1 MEQRKYSVTP
11 QDRMN
16 YLLGLY
22 SADQQIN
29 AVLYFPV
36 GISEK
41 ILEQSV
47 RITLQLQ
54 PVLNSRFVENDIPY
68 WEEHS
73 PSTNSS
79 ICLFAEGNDQ
89 EVEMMAIDFIQK
101 SGDRIQGPMVQT
113 KLLRGITTD
122 ILVVKLSHLCS
133 DGAGVKEYINLLGT
147 VYTQLSMGQSK
158 YKIIKEYNEAKE
170 SFREQA
176 PVFKYAGISDI
187 KSAYRPSQEQK
198 ASLWSFPSQPN
209 KNAYPQMS
217 VRRMSHEHTLRLIQW
232 TKAQQA
238 SLNDVIMTAYFRT
251 LSSFTVYAEPRTAE
265 KMIGLTIDLRRY
277 LPNHTTGAICNLS
290 GMEMPVIKMEAD
302 ETFNQTLVRVKQSMD
317 KIKSQN
323 PGLSSAAGM
332 ELLAGMKL
340 SAVKE
345 MYKQQYEQALQMGMA
360 LPLLTNIGVI
370 ADEPIKFGEIQAED
384 GYMTSPIMYAPF
396 FTMGASSYNERL
408 TFTIGYHTPATPK
421 EEVDQFLESLVNK
434 LLKIIN

>member
-1 MEQRKYSVTP
+1 MEKRKYSVTP

-36 GISEK
+36 GISKK
-41 ILEQSV
+41 ILEQSI

-73 PSTNSS
+73 SGTNAP

-89 EVEMMAIDFIQK
+89 ELEMMAIDFIK
-101 SGDRIQGPMVQT
+101 ESGDRIQGPMVQA
-113 KLLRGITTD
+113 KLLRGNTTD
-122 ILVVKLSHLCS
+122 MLVVKLSHLCS
-133 DGAGVKEYINLLGT
+133 DGAGVKEYINLLGAI
-147 VYTQLSMGQSK
+147 YTQLSLGQSK
-158 YKIIKEYNEAKE
+158 DQIIKEFGEGNE
-170 SFREQA
+170 SFRDQS
-176 PVFKYAGISDI
+176 PVFKYAGISDV
-187 KSAYRPSQEQK
+187 KSAYRPNQEQQ
-198 ASLWSFPSQPN
+198 ASLWSFPSLPN
-209 KNAYPQMS
+209 KNTYPKMS
-217 VRRMSHEHTLRLIQW
+217 VRRLSHEQTLRLIQW

-238 SLNDVIMTAYFRT
+238 TLNDTIMTAYFQA
-251 LSSFTVYAEPRTAE
+251 LSRFTVYAEPRTTE

-277 LPNHTTGAICNLS
+277 LPNYTTGAICNLS
-290 GMEMPVIKMEAD
+290 GMEMPVIKMEDD

-332 ELLAGMKL
+332 ELLAEMKL
-340 SAVKE
+340 STVKE
-345 MYKQQYEQALQMGMA
+345 MYNQQYEQAVQMGMA
-360 LPLLTNIGVI
+360 LPLLTNLGVI
-370 ADEPIKFGEIQAED
+370 ADKPIEFGEIQAED

-396 FTMGASSYNERL
+396 FSMGASSYNGRL
-408 TFTIGYHTPATPK
+408 TFTIGYHAPDTSK
-421 EEVDQFLESLVNK
+421 EKVEEFLECVVNQLSSL
-434 LLKIIN
+434 

>member
-1 MEQRKYSVTP
+1 MKQRKYSVTP

-29 AVLYFPV
+29 EVLYFPV
-36 GISEK
+36 GISEE
-41 ILEQSV
+41 ILEKSV

-73 PSTNSS
+73 PNTNSP

-89 EVEMMAIDFIQK
+89 EVEMMAIDFIQE

-113 KLLRGITTD
+113 KLLRGTTTD

-133 DGAGVKEYINLLGT
+133 DGAGVKEYIKLLGT
-147 VYTQLSMGQSK
+147 IYSQLSSGQSK
-158 YKIIKEYNEAKE
+158 EQIIKEYSEEKE
-170 SFREQA
+170 SFRDQSL
-176 PVFKYAGISDI
+176 VFKYTGISDI
-187 KSAYRPSQEQK
+187 KSAYRPSQDQQ

-217 VRRMSHEHTLRLIQW
+217 VRRISHEQTLRLIQL
-232 TKAQQA
+232 TKAQHA
-238 SLNDVIMTAYFRT
+238 TLNDVIMAAYFRV
-251 LSSFTVYAEPRTAE
+251 LSRFAVYAEPRTAE
-265 KMIGLTIDLRRY
+265 KMIGITIDLRRY
-277 LPNHTTGAICNLS
+277 LPNHTTVAICNLS
-290 GMEMPVIKMEAD
+290 GMEMPVIKMEDD
-302 ETFNQTLVRVKQSMD
+302 ETFSQTLVRVKQSMD

-332 ELLAGMKL
+332 ELLAGMNL
-340 SAVKE
+340 SAVKK
-345 MYKQQYEQALQMGMA
+345 MYKQQYEQALQMGMT
-360 LPLLTNIGVI
+360 LPLLTNFGVI
-370 ADEPIKFGEIQAED
+370 ADEPIRFGEIQAED

-396 FTMGASSYNERL
+396 FTMGASSYDGRL
-408 TFTIGYHTPATPK
+408 TLTIGYHTPDTSK
-421 EEVDQFLESLVNK
+421 EKVEQFLNQVVNE
-434 LLKIIN
+434 LL

>member
-1 MEQRKYSVTP
+1 MEQSKFSVTP

-22 SADQQIN
+22 AADQQIN

-36 GISEK
+36 GISKE

-73 PSTNSS
+73 SATNSP
-79 ICLFAEGNDQ
+79 ICLFTEGNDQ
-89 EVEMMAIDFIQK
+89 ELEIMAIDFIK
-101 SGDRIQGPMVQT
+101 EPGDRIQGPMVQT
-113 KLLRGITTD
+113 KLLRGTTTD
-122 ILVVKLSHLCS
+122 MLVVKLSHLCS
-133 DGAGVKEYINLLGT
+133 DGAGVKEYINLLGAI
-147 VYTQLSMGQSK
+147 YTQLSLGQSK
-158 YKIIKEYNEAKE
+158 NQIIKEFGEGNEG
-170 SFREQA
+170 FRDQSH
-176 PVFKYAGISDI
+176 VFKYAGISDI
-187 KSAYRPSQEQK
+187 KSAYRPNQEQQ

-209 KNAYPQMS
+209 KNKSPKMS
-217 VRRMSHEHTLRLIQW
+217 VRRLSHEQSLRLTRW

-238 SLNDVIMTAYFRT
+238 TLNDVIMTAYFRA
-251 LSSFTVYAEPRTAE
+251 LSQFTVYAEPRTAE

-277 LPNHTTGAICNLS
+277 LPNYTTGAICNLS
-290 GMEMPVIKMEAD
+290 GMEMPVIKMEDD
-302 ETFNQTLVRVKQSMD
+302 ESFNQTLVRIKQSMD

-340 SAVKE
+340 SVVKE
-345 MYKQQYEQALQMGMA
+345 MYSQQYEQALQMGMA
-360 LPLLTNIGVI
+360 LPLLTNFGVI
-370 ADEPIKFGEIQAED
+370 ADEPIQFGEVQAED

-396 FTMGASSYNERL
+396 FSMGASFYNGRL
-408 TFTIGYHTPATPK
+408 TFTIGYHTPDTSK
-421 EEVDQFLESLVNK
+421 EKVDKFLESVVNQ
-434 LLKIIN
+434 LP

>member
-1 MEQRKYSVTP
+1 MEKRKHSVTP

-36 GISEK
+36 GISK
-41 ILEQSV
+41 KLLEQSI

-54 PVLNSRFVENDIPY
+54 PVLNSRFAENDIPY

-73 PSTNSS
+73 SGTNTP

-89 EVEMMAIDFIQK
+89 ELEMMAIDFIK
-101 SGDRIQGPMVQT
+101 ESGDRIQGPMVQA
-113 KLLRGITTD
+113 KLLRGNTTD
-122 ILVVKLSHLCS
+122 MLVVKLSHLCS
-133 DGAGVKEYINLLGT
+133 DGAGVKEYINLLGAI
-147 VYTQLSMGQSK
+147 YTQLSLGQSK
-158 YKIIKEYNEAKE
+158 GQIIKEFGEGNE
-170 SFREQA
+170 SFRDQS
-176 PVFKYAGISDI
+176 PVFKYAGISDV
-187 KSAYRPSQEQK
+187 KSAYRPNQEQQ

-209 KNAYPQMS
+209 KNTYPKMS
-217 VRRMSHEHTLRLIQW
+217 VRRLNHEQTLRLIQW

-238 SLNDVIMTAYFRT
+238 TLNDTIMTAYFQA
-251 LSSFTVYAEPRTAE
+251 LSRFTVYAEPRTTE

-277 LPNHTTGAICNLS
+277 LPNYTTGAICNLS
-290 GMEMPVIKMEAD
+290 GMEMPVIKMED
-302 ETFNQTLVRVKQSMD
+302 NESFNQTLVRVKQSMD

-340 SAVKE
+340 STVKE
-345 MYKQQYEQALQMGMA
+345 MYNQQYEQALQMGMA
-360 LPLLTNIGVI
+360 LPLLTNFGLI
-370 ADEPIKFGEIQAED
+370 ADEPIKFGEVQVED

-396 FTMGASSYNERL
+396 FSMGASSYNGRL
-408 TFTIGYHTPATPK
+408 TFTIGYHTPDTSK
-421 EEVDQFLESLVNK
+421 VKVDKFLECVVNQLSSL
-434 LLKIIN
+434 

>member
-1 MEQRKYSVTP
+1 MEQRKFSVTP

-16 YLLGLY
+16 YILGLY

-36 GISEK
+36 GISKK

-73 PSTNSS
+73 SATNSP

-89 EVEMMAIDFIQK
+89 ELEIMAIDFIK
-101 SGDRIQGPMVQT
+101 EPGDRIQGPMVQT
-113 KLLRGITTD
+113 KLLRGTATD

-133 DGAGVKEYINLLGT
+133 DGAGVKEYINLLGAI
-147 VYTQLSMGQSK
+147 YTQLSLGLSK
-158 YKIIKEYNEAKE
+158 NQIIKEFGEGNE
-170 SFREQA
+170 SFRDQSH
-176 PVFKYAGISDI
+176 VFKYAGISDI
-187 KSAYRPSQEQK
+187 KSAYRPNQEQQT
-198 ASLWSFPSQPN
+198 SLWAFPSQPN
-209 KNAYPQMS
+209 KNNSPQMS
-217 VRRMSHEHTLRLIQW
+217 VRRLNHEQSLRLLQW

-238 SLNDVIMTAYFRT
+238 TLNDVIMTAYFRA
-251 LSSFTVYAEPRTAE
+251 LSHFTVYAEPRTSE

-277 LPNHTTGAICNLS
+277 LPNYTTGAICNLS
-290 GMEMPVIKMEAD
+290 GMEMPVIKMEDD
-302 ETFNQTLVRVKQSMD
+302 ESFNQTLVRIKQSMD

-340 SAVKE
+340 SVVKE
-345 MYKQQYEQALQMGMA
+345 MYNQQYEQALQMGMA
-360 LPLLTNIGVI
+360 LPLLTNFGVI
-370 ADEPIKFGEIQAED
+370 ADEPIQFGEVQAED

-396 FTMGASSYNERL
+396 FSMGASFYNGRL
-408 TFTIGYHTPATPK
+408 TFTIGYHTPDTSK
-421 EEVDQFLESLVNK
+421 EKVDKFLESVVNQ
-434 LLKIIN
+434 LS

>member
-1 MEQRKYSVTP
+1 MEQRKYPVTP

-16 YLLGLY
+16 YILGLY
-22 SADQQIN
+22 SANQQIN

-36 GISEK
+36 GISK
-41 ILEQSV
+41 NILEQSV

-54 PVLNSRFVENDIPY
+54 PVLNSRFVESDIPY

-73 PSTNSS
+73 SGTNSP

-89 EVEMMAIDFIQK
+89 ELEMMAIDFIK
-101 SGDRIQGPMVQT
+101 ESGDRIQGPMVQT
-113 KLLRGITTD
+113 KLLRGTTTNM
-122 ILVVKLSHLCS
+122 LVVKLSHLCS
-133 DGAGVKEYINLLGT
+133 DGAGVKEYINLLGAI
-147 VYTQLSMGQSK
+147 YTQLYLGKSK
-158 YKIIKEYNEAKE
+158 DQIIKEFGEGNE
-170 SFREQA
+170 SFRDQS
-176 PVFKYAGISDI
+176 PVFKYAGIPDV
-187 KSAYRPSQEQK
+187 KSAYRPNQEQQ

-209 KNAYPQMS
+209 KNIYPKMS
-217 VRRMSHEHTLRLIQW
+217 VRRLSHEQTLRLIQW

-238 SLNDVIMTAYFRT
+238 TLNDAIMTAYFRA
-251 LSSFTVYAEPRTAE
+251 LSRFTVYAEPRTAE

-290 GMEMPVIKMEAD
+290 GMEMPVIKMEDD
-302 ETFNQTLVRVKQSMD
+302 ESFNQTLARVKQSMD

-332 ELLAGMKL
+332 ELLAGIKL

-360 LPLLTNIGVI
+360 LPLLTNFGVI
-370 ADEPIKFGEIQAED
+370 ADEPIKFGEVQAED

-396 FTMGASSYNERL
+396 FTMGASSYNGRL
-408 TFTIGYHTPATPK
+408 TFTIGYHTPDTSK
-421 EEVDQFLESLVNK
+421 EKVDQFLESVVNQ
-434 LLKIIN
+434 LS

>member
-1 MEQRKYSVTP
+1 MEQRKYPVTP

-16 YLLGLY
+16 YILGLY
-22 SADQQIN
+22 SANQQIN

-36 GISEK
+36 GISK
-41 ILEQSV
+41 NILEQSV

-54 PVLNSRFVENDIPY
+54 PVLNSRFVESDIPY

-73 PSTNSS
+73 SGTNSP

-89 EVEMMAIDFIQK
+89 ELEMMAIDFIK
-101 SGDRIQGPMVQT
+101 ESGDRIQGPMVQT
-113 KLLRGITTD
+113 KLLRGTTTNM
-122 ILVVKLSHLCS
+122 LVVKLSHLCS
-133 DGAGVKEYINLLGT
+133 DGAGVKEYINLLRAI
-147 VYTQLSMGQSK
+147 YTQLYLGKSK
-158 YKIIKEYNEAKE
+158 DQIIKEFGEGNE
-170 SFREQA
+170 SFRDQS
-176 PVFKYAGISDI
+176 PVFKYAGIPDV
-187 KSAYRPSQEQK
+187 KSAYRPNQEQQ

-209 KNAYPQMS
+209 KNIYPKMS
-217 VRRMSHEHTLRLIQW
+217 VRRLSHEQTLRLIQW

-238 SLNDVIMTAYFRT
+238 TLNDAIMTAYFRA
-251 LSSFTVYAEPRTAE
+251 LSRFTVYAEPRTAE

-290 GMEMPVIKMEAD
+290 GMEMPVIKMEDD
-302 ETFNQTLVRVKQSMD
+302 ESFNQTLARVKQSMD

-332 ELLAGMKL
+332 ELLAGIKL

-360 LPLLTNIGVI
+360 LPLLTNFGVI
-370 ADEPIKFGEIQAED
+370 ADEPIKFGEVQAED

-396 FTMGASSYNERL
+396 FTMGASSYNGRL
-408 TFTIGYHTPATPK
+408 TFTIGYHTPDTSK
-421 EEVDQFLESLVNK
+421 EKVDQFLESVVNQ
-434 LLKIIN
+434 LS